1 MKRLIVFA
9 LLACLLLC
17 GCDPTTPTQTEPTT
31 VPATETTAP
40 TVETTLP
47 TTEETTPPTT
57 EETTPLTTEEIT
69 PPATEETTPPTEGTT
84 PPTEEPTKATEPAP
98 TQPPKV
104 TVYLIEKIVYPDSGY
119 RKFYYDKN
127 YNIDYYKGITI
138 EGALWYT
145 TYFDVQDSNGMATKL
160 TTDWNG
166 GVYDSRTLTYT
177 EDGKLTEELFDGSN
191 FSGYQYSY
199 DDQGRLTEKWEYESG
214 MLRLVTHFTYT
225 YDRLSGVR
233 TEDPYGNVTSECR
246 IENGRIMEKY
256 FYEDY
261 SYSYV
266 YEYDEHGNVVSEV
279 LIMDGEEYPSATYDY
294 KAVEVDIDRAPYLLS
309 QQDYLIPIA

>member
-1 MKRLIVFA
+1 MKRLIIFA

-17 GCDPTTPTQTEPTT
+17 GCEPAAPAQTEPTT
-31 VPATETTAP
+31 VPTTETTP
-40 TVETTLP
+40 P

-57 EETTPLTTEEIT
+57 EETTPPTTEET
-69 PPATEETTPPTEGTT
+69 VPPTTEETT

-98 TQPPKV
+98 TEPAKV
-104 TVYLIEKIVYPDSGY
+104 TVYLIEKVVYPDSGHRQY
-119 RKFYYDKN
+119 YYDEN

-138 EGALWYT
+138 EGDLWYT
-145 TYFDVQDSNGMATKL
+145 SYFDELDSNGMATRL

-177 EDGKLTEELFDGSN
+177 EDGKLTEELFDSSN

-233 TEDPYGNVTSECR
+233 TEDPYGNVTSECS
-246 IENGRIMEKY
+246 IENGRIMEQY
-256 FYEDY
+256 FYVDY

-266 YEYDEHGNVVSEV
+266 YEYDEHGNLISEV
-279 LIMDGEEYPSATYDY
+279 LIMDGEQYPSATYYY
-294 KAVEVDIDRAPYLLS
+294 KAVEVDSDRVPYLLS
-309 QQDYLIPIA
+309 QQEYLVPIA